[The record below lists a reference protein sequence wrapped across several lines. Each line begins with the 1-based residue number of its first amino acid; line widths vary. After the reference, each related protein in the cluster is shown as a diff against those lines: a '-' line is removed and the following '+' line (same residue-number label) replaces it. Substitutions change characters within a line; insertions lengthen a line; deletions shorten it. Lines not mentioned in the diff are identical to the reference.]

1 MATKKDEELIQPVL
15 SETPAAAATNPNG
28 KPTYTG
34 SFDDQLNDIF
44 QRITNREPFQYDVNA
59 DPIYQAQKDRFVQ
72 GGKLAM
78 RDTMG
83 RAAALTGGYGSTYG
97 QQVGQQAYDA
107 QLQGLTDVIPELYG
121 MAYDMYKDKG
131 DDLLTEYGLLGDMR
145 DTEYN
150 RFRDQL
156 SDWNYDQEV
165 ARQQEETEYNRRVD
179 EEKTAFSRQQQAYS
193 NLVALIK
200 MSGYQPTDAELAAAG
215 LTREAANAIQQEYTR
230 SITPTATATGSS
242 GGGGGG
248 RSSGGGGGGGG
259 YRSGSDIAALQRQ
272 LNAMGENLDVDG
284 VLGPLTQAAAARHGI
299 SIGSGGYTPTS
310 TGNTGSKGSTGSTGN
325 GDRVI
330 TDQNGKQQTVNQ
342 YGEVRTGNNPTR
354 GEVQRAADAALA
366 NGEITYAEYRTI
378 IRGIH

>member
-1 MATKKDEELIQPVL
+1 MATKREDELAQPVL

-83 RAAALTGGYGSTYG
+83 RAAALTGGYGNTYAQG
-97 QQVGQQAYDA
+97 VGQQAYDA

-121 MAYDMYKDKG
+121 MAYEMYKDKG

-230 SITPTATATGSS
+230 SITPTATATGS
-242 GGGGGG
+242 GGGGSSG
-248 RSSGGGGGGGG
+248 RSGGGGGGGS
-259 YRSGSDIAALQRQ
+259 YSAQTAEIQRQ
-272 LNAMGENLDVDG
+272 LNAMGAGLAVDG
-284 VLGPLTQAAAARHGI
+284 IWGPLTQAAYERYMGG
-299 SIGSGGYTPTS
+299 GSG
-310 TGNTGSKGSTGSTGN
+310 NTGSTGN
-325 GDRVI
+325 RASY
-330 TDQNGKQQTVNQ
+330 NL
-342 YGEVRTGNNPTR
+342 GEL
-354 GEVQRAADAALA
+354 ADASAAGASKSQIEQALKA
-366 NGEITYAEYRTI
+366 
-378 IRGIH
+378 RGVDTSSAAVQQDIKWALSK

>member
-1 MATKKDEELIQPVL
+1 MANRREDELALPVQ
-15 SETPAAAATNPNG
+15 SETTQPTAPTSPSS
-28 KPTYTG
+28 KPVYTG
-34 SFDDQLNDIF
+34 SFDDQLNDVF
-44 QRITNREPFQYDVNA
+44 NRITNREPFQYDVNA
-59 DPIYQAQKDRFVQ
+59 DPLYQAAKDRFIQ

-78 RDTMG
+78 KDTMG
-83 RAAALTGGYGSTYG
+83 QAAGLTGGYGSTYAQG
-97 QQVGQQAYDA
+97 VGQQAYDA

-121 MAYDMYKDKG
+121 MAYDMYKDNG
-131 DDLLTEYGLLGDMR
+131 DELLKEYGLLGDMR

-165 ARQQEETEYNRRVD
+165 ARQQEETAYNRRID

-230 SITPTATATGSS
+230 SITPQATASGS

-248 RSSGGGGGGGG
+248 RSGGGGGGGGG

-284 VLGPLTQAAAARHGI
+284 ILGPLTQAAAARHGI
-299 SIGSGGYTPTS
+299 SIGGGVYTPQSGG
-310 TGNTGSKGSTGSTGN
+310 GNTGGTNTS
-325 GDRVI
+325 GDRVV
-330 TDQNGKQQTVNQ
+330 TDQNGKQQTINQ

-366 NGEITYAEYRTI
+366 AGEITRAEYNTI

>member
-1 MATKKDEELIQPVL
+1 MANRREDELALPVQ
-15 SETPAAAATNPNG
+15 SETTQPTAPTSPSS
-28 KPTYTG
+28 KPVYTG
-34 SFDDQLNDIF
+34 SFDDQLNDVF
-44 QRITNREPFQYDVNA
+44 NRITNREPFQYDVNA
-59 DPIYQAQKDRFVQ
+59 DPLYQAAKDRFIQ

-78 RDTMG
+78 KDTMG
-83 RAAALTGGYGSTYG
+83 QAAGLTGGYGSTYAQG
-97 QQVGQQAYDA
+97 VGQQAYDA

-131 DDLLTEYGLLGDMR
+131 DDLLKEYGLLGDMR

-165 ARQQEETEYNRRVD
+165 ARQQEETAYNRRID

-230 SITPTATATGSS
+230 SITPQATASGS

-248 RSSGGGGGGGG
+248 RSGGGGGGGGG

-284 VLGPLTQAAAARHGI
+284 ILGPLTQAAAARHGI
-299 SIGSGGYTPTS
+299 SIGGGVYTPQSGG
-310 TGNTGSKGSTGSTGN
+310 GNTGGTNTS
-325 GDRVI
+325 GDRVV
-330 TDQNGKQQTVNQ
+330 TDPNGKQQTINQ

-366 NGEITYAEYRTI
+366 AGEITRAEYNTI

>member
-1 MATKKDEELIQPVL
+1 MATKKDEELVQPVL
-15 SETPAAAATNPNG
+15 SETPAAAATNQNG

-59 DPIYQAQKDRFVQ
+59 DPIYQAQKDRFIQ

-83 RAAALTGGYGSTYG
+83 RAAALTGGYGNTYAQG
-97 QQVGQQAYDA
+97 VGQQAYDA

-165 ARQQEETEYNRRVD
+165 ARQQEETEYNRRRD
-179 EEKTAFSRQQQAYS
+179 EENTAFSRQQQAYS

-230 SITPTATATGSS
+230 SITPTATATGGS
-242 GGGGGG
+242 GGGGSSG
-248 RSSGGGGGGGG
+248 RSGGGGGGGG

-284 VLGPLTQAAAARHGI
+284 ILGPLTQAAAARHGI
-299 SIGSGGYTPTS
+299 SIGSGVYTPTS
-310 TGNTGSKGSTGSTGN
+310 TGNTGGNTGSTG
-325 GDRVI
+325 DRQPVRRSP
-330 TDQNGKQQTVNQ
+330 NRKQPDARRSAE
-342 YGEVRTGNNPTR
+342 GGRR
-354 GEVQRAADAALA
+354 GTCQR
-366 NGEITYAEYRTI
+366 
-378 IRGIH
+378 

>member
-1 MATKKDEELIQPVL
+1 MANKEDELL
-15 SETPAAAATNPNG
+15 
-28 KPTYTG
+28 KPTYVGT
-34 SFDDQLNDIF
+34 FDDQMKSLYEQI
-44 QRITNREPFQYDVNA
+44 QNRPDFSYNVNA
-59 DPIYQAQKDRFVQ
+59 DPLYQAEKDRFIQ

-78 RDTMG
+78 KDTMG
-83 RAAALTGGYGSTYG
+83 QAAALTGGYGSTYG

-107 QLQGLTDVIPELYG
+107 QLQGLTDVIPELYSL
-121 MAYDMYKDKG
+121 AYQKYQDKG
-131 DDLLTEYGLLGDMR
+131 DDLLTQYDLLGDMR

-165 ARQQEETEYNRRVD
+165 ARQQEETEYNRRID
-179 EEKTAFSRQQQAYS
+179 EEKTAYSRQQQAYS

-200 MSGYQPTDAELAAAG
+200 LSGYNPTDAELAAAG

-230 SITPTATATGSS
+230 SITPTATATGGS
-242 GGGGGG
+242 GGGSSG
-248 RSSGGGGGGGG
+248 RSSGGGGGG

-284 VLGPLTQAAAARHGI
+284 ILGPLTQAAAARHGI
-299 SIGSGGYTPTS
+299 SIGSGVYTPTS
-310 TGNTGSKGSTGSTGN
+310 AGNTGSTGSTGSSGN

-330 TDQNGKQQTVNQ
+330 TDPNGKQQTVNQ

>member
-1 MATKKDEELIQPVL
+1 MAYMDKTRDQKPEIPL
-15 SETPAAAATNPNG
+15 SEPAQTVPNMMGATNPNG

-59 DPIYQAQKDRFVQ
+59 DPIYQAQKDRFIQ

-121 MAYDMYKDKG
+121 MAYEMYKDKG

-242 GGGGGG
+242 GGGSSG
-248 RSSGGGGGGGG
+248 RSGGGGGGG

-299 SIGSGGYTPTS
+299 SIGSGVYTPTS
-310 TGNTGSKGSTGSTGN
+310 TGNTGGTGSRASYN
-325 GDRVI
+325 L
-330 TDQNGKQQTVNQ
+330 
-342 YGEVRTGNNPTR
+342 GEL
-354 GEVQRAADAALA
+354 ADASAAGASKSQIEQALKA
-366 NGEITYAEYRTI
+366 
-378 IRGIH
+378 RGVDISSAAVQQDIKWALSK

>member
-1 MATKKDEELIQPVL
+1 MATKREDELAQPVL

-34 SFDDQLNDIF
+34 SFDDQLQDIF
-44 QRITNREPFQYDVNA
+44 TRITNREPFQYDVNA

-83 RAAALTGGYGSTYG
+83 RAAALTGGYGNTYAQG
-97 QQVGQQAYDA
+97 VGQQAYDA

-165 ARQQEETEYNRRVD
+165 ARQQEETEYNRRRD
-179 EEKTAFSRQQQAYS
+179 EENTAFSRQQQAYS

-230 SITPTATATGSS
+230 SITPTATATGGSGGGSS
-242 GGGGGG
+242 GGG
-248 RSSGGGGGGGG
+248 SSG
-259 YRSGSDIAALQRQ
+259 YSAQTAAIQQQ
-272 LNAMGENLDVDG
+272 LNAMGAGLAVDG
-284 VLGPLTQAAAARHGI
+284 IWGPLTQAAYEKYMGGGG
-299 SIGSGGYTPTS
+299 SSGGSLYTLS
-310 TGNTGSKGSTGSTGN
+310 DFASDVGSVKHSNQVNDLIKSYTEAAKQGL
-325 GDRVI
+325 
-330 TDQNGKQQTVNQ
+330 TDFSVSDLQKYVT
-342 YGEVRTGNNPTR
+342 
-354 GEVQRAADAALA
+354 AHHL
-366 NGEITYAEYRTI
+366 
-378 IRGIH
+378 